1 MYYFF
6 ITSEEIRNSKKEPTL
21 RALPNQKL
29 NGNPID
35 TNLNVRAPKEK
46 GTAEGG
52 TRGDYPFGTIFCS
65 DYLAIDNS
73 KKTPFYTVYKDEF
86 DKPNFHPV
94 SSDPNFQYVSPLH
107 KNDKMNA
114 AYALFE
120 MGFDPNVNKTEEPK
134 TDSVKENTAAVY
146 TPADEQGKARAK
158 VNNWKERY
166 AGQIEEEAQLFAKWL
181 RGLFNENRVTPMTR
195 IMMSSVM
202 DIFRSLYECGESI
215 DTIASRS
222 RFDEYLKSEK
232 TSFSDLAI
240 LESGPH
246 KSYLTWLLNEHNGR
260 TECTAKERDAQ
271 KPAELADAFM
281 MIQQAHSDLTGN
293 QIETNLDTVKASKSL
308 QKAFADGWTLDDLLD
323 PENLKKSASFS
334 SYISDLEKGTITPPE
349 KIVANGASYIEMLM
363 AEKKNKKPSDK
374 DGFHVEEPVWRLLVR
389 NMNRKVN
396 TMLTGPSGCG
406 KTEIVKL
413 LCKRTGM
420 PLTIIQM
427 GTITDPTEQLIGKM
441 DIDSLSGGT
450 VFDWA
455 EFAKAIQKPGVILL
469 DEINRIPKNGE
480 NILFSCLDKTRELSA
495 SGAKSSDKR
504 LIPVHPDCWFVATA
518 NIGDEFTGTK
528 EIDAAHE
535 NRFMKVELD
544 YLTQALEKKMLVI
557 REGIAE
563 TDAENITLVATQIR
577 SLARKE
583 DMKSVSTR
591 YTLECASLVKD
602 GFNSREAMEMIFLP
616 IYDAG
621 SGPNDSS
628 SERAQIKSI
637 IQQRFN
643 NTVNA

>member
-6 ITSEEIRNSKKEPTL
+6 KTSEEKRGSKLEPTL
-21 RALPNQKL
+21 RALPGQTL
-29 NGNPID
+29 NGQPID
-35 TNLNVRAPKEK
+35 TQLNVRAPKEP
-46 GTAEGG
+46 GTAAGG
-52 TRGDYPFGTIFCS
+52 SRGDYPFGTIFCS
-65 DYLAIDNS
+65 DYLAMDNS
-73 KKTPFYTVYKDEF
+73 KGIPFYTVYKDEQTV
-86 DKPNFHPV
+86 PNFHPV
-94 SSDPNFQYVSPLH
+94 SSDPSFNYVSPAH
-107 KNDKMNA
+107 KNDQMNG

-120 MGFDPNVNKTEEPK
+120 AGINPNKDEEMTTTE
-134 TDSVKENTAAVY
+134 TKEQNTPAAVY
-146 TPADEQGKARAK
+146 TPADEQGMARGK
-158 VNNWKERY
+158 IDNWKERY
-166 AGQIEEEAQLFAKWL
+166 AGQLEEESQLFAKWL
-181 RGLFNENRVTPMTR
+181 RGLFNENKVTPAAR
-195 IMMSSVM
+195 IMMGSVE
-202 DIFRSLYECGESI
+202 DIFRTLYECGESI
-215 DTIASRS
+215 DTLASRA
-222 RFDEYLKSEK
+222 RFEEYLKAEGIEY
-232 TSFSDLAI
+232 SDFTL
-240 LESGPH
+240 LTDGPH
-246 KSYLTWLLNEHNGR
+246 KKYLSYLLDEHTNR
-260 TECTAKERDAQ
+260 KNCTAKERDVQ
-271 KPAELADAFM
+271 KPTDLSDAFA

-293 QIETNLDTVKASKSL
+293 QIETNLDFAVASKSL
-308 QKAFADGWTLDDLLD
+308 LKAFNDGWTLDDLLD
-323 PENLKKSASFS
+323 PDNLKKSASFS
-334 SYISDLEKGTITPPE
+334 SYITDLEKGTIAPPE
-349 KIVANGASYIEMLM
+349 KFVANGASYIEMLM
-363 AEKKNKKPSDK
+363 SDKKNKKPSDK
-374 DGFHVEEPVWRLLVR
+374 DGFHVEEPTWKILVR
-389 NMNRKVN
+389 NLNRKVN

-406 KTEIVKL
+406 KTEIIKL

-441 DIDSLSGGT
+441 DIDSITGGT

-504 LIPVHPDCWFVATA
+504 VIPVHPDCWFVATA

-528 EIDAAHE
+528 EIDAALE

-557 REGIAE
+557 REGITE

-577 SLARKE
+577 TLARKE

-602 GFNSREAMEMIFLP
+602 GFNSKEAMEMIFLP

-621 SGPNDSS
+621 SGSNDSS

-643 NTVNA
+643 NKVNP